1 MNIIE
6 TDHTYVANTY
16 KRFDVALVKG
26 KGARA
31 WDDQGREY
39 IDLGS
44 GIAVNIFG
52 YGDEEWKKAV
62 TAQLDALPHA
72 SNLYHTEPCGKLA
85 QILCERTGMKKV
97 FFANSGA
104 EANEC
109 AVKVARKYAYDKYG
123 DESHSTVITLKNS
136 FHGRTISML
145 SATGQDHFHQYF
157 GPFTPG
163 FVYAD
168 ANDLSSVRA
177 LSEQYGC
184 CAVMVEMVQGE
195 GGVMPLSY
203 GFVKGISQLCKE
215 KDMLFIVD
223 EVQTGNG
230 RTGRLFSYMNFER
243 QPDVVTTAK
252 GLGGGLPIGAC
263 LIGER
268 AEHTLSYGDHG
279 STFGGNPAVC
289 AGAISILER
298 LDDALMQS
306 VREKSAYIIDKLNG
320 ARGLKSIS
328 GMGFMLGIDTQR
340 PAREIAEA
348 CLKRGVLVLTAK
360 TRVRLL
366 PPLTI
371 TMEELDKAV
380 SVLREEIERV

>member
-1 MNIIE
+1 M
-6 TDHTYVANTY
+6 
-16 KRFDVALVKG
+16 
-26 KGARA
+26 
-31 WDDQGREY
+31 
-39 IDLGS
+39 
-44 GIAVNIFG
+44 
-52 YGDEEWKKAV
+52 
-62 TAQLDALPHA
+62 
-72 SNLYHTEPCGKLA
+72 
-85 QILCERTGMKKV
+85 
-97 FFANSGA
+97 
-104 EANEC
+104 
-109 AVKVARKYAYDKYG
+109 
-123 DESHSTVITLKNS
+123 
-136 FHGRTISML
+136 
-145 SATGQDHFHQYF
+145 
-157 GPFTPG
+157 
-163 FVYAD
+163 
-168 ANDLSSVRA
+168 
-177 LSEQYGC
+177 
-184 CAVMVEMVQGE
+184 
-195 GGVMPLSY
+195 
-203 GFVKGISQLCKE
+203 
-215 KDMLFIVD
+215 
-223 EVQTGNG
+223 
-230 RTGRLFSYMNFER
+230 
-243 QPDVVTTAK
+243 VTTAK

-340 PAREIAEA
+340 PAQEIAEA